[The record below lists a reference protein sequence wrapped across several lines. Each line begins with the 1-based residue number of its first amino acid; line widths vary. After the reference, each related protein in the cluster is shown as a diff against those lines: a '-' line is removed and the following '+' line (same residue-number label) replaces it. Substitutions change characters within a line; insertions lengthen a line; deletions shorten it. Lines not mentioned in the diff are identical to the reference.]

1 MKIVFLVNG
10 RSEEAMGIR
19 ARSFA
24 ERLRRKFDIH
34 IVYRSGNKGYAI
46 LRNLV
51 NLVRF
56 RPALCY
62 VFDMGFSGVLAAGMF
77 RMVSRCRVIV
87 DTGDAI
93 YELSRSTGRGRVG
106 LYLTKQLE
114 RYGFAISDR
123 VVVRSHPHQ
132 ELLASQGIGADV
144 IPDGVDL
151 EQFYP
156 RDEDD
161 LRRHFGL
168 TGFVVAGTLGSLI
181 WNQRLDMCYGWE
193 LVEVIHRLRHLP
205 IKGLVIGDGNG
216 LARLKERCA
225 VLGIEDRMVFAGRIP
240 YDDLPRYLNLMDIC
254 ISTQTNDAVGQVR
267 TTGKL
272 PLYLACG
279 RFVLATA
286 VGEAGRLLPREMLV
300 TYNGVKDL
308 DYPERLANRVQEL
321 LEHPVALQEG
331 KKNVALARAH
341 FDYNHLAARLRE
353 IFERLLMPQNFKP
366 EAGALAP
373 HLAPVSH
380 QESADS
386 ASR

>member
-10 RSEEAMGIR
+10 RFGDAMGIR

-24 ERLRRKFDIH
+24 ERLPFEIH
-34 IVYRSGNKGYAI
+34 IVYRSANKLYAI
-46 LRNLV
+46 LGNLG

-62 VFDMGFSGVLAAGMF
+62 VFDMGFSGVIAAGLF

-93 YELSRSTGRGRVG
+93 YQLSLSSGRGRLG
-106 LYLTKQLE
+106 SFLTKLLE
-114 RYGFAISDR
+114 RYALAISDR

-132 ELLASQGIGADV
+132 ELLASQGITADV

-156 RDEDD
+156 RAEEG
-161 LRRHFGL
+161 LRRQLGL
-168 TGFVVAGTLGSLI
+168 EGCVVAGTLGSLI
-181 WNQRLDMCYGWE
+181 WNQRLDMCYGSE

-205 IKGLVIGDGNG
+205 IKGLVIGDGTG

-225 VLGIEDRMVFAGRIP
+225 SLGILDRMVFAGRIP
-240 YDDLPRYLNLMDIC
+240 YDDLPCYLNLMDIC
-254 ISTQTNDAVGQVR
+254 LSTQTNDAVGQVR

-272 PLYLACG
+272 PLYLASG

-286 VGEAGRLLPREMLV
+286 VGEAARVLPEEMLV
-300 TYNGVKDL
+300 TYNGIQDL
-308 DYPERLANRVQEL
+308 DYPERLADRVQAL
-321 LEHPVALQEG
+321 LQDPEQLQRSTES
-331 KKNVALARAH
+331 VALARAH
-341 FDYNHLAARLRE
+341 FDYDMLAARLRE
-353 IFERLLMPQNFKP
+353 TFEQLVNSRYF
-366 EAGALAP
+366 EAKTGPVAP
-373 HLAPVSH
+373 DLTGVTRREPVNRRPSGK
-380 QESADS
+380 
-386 ASR
+386 

>member
-10 RSEEAMGIR
+10 RPQDAMGIR

-24 ERLRRKFDIH
+24 ERLPFETH
-34 IVYRSGNKGYAI
+34 IVYRSPNKVYAI
-46 LRNLV
+46 LGNLM

-62 VFDMGFSGVLAAGMF
+62 VFDMGFSGVLAAGLF
-77 RMVSRCRVIV
+77 RMISRCRVIV

-93 YELSRSTGRGRVG
+93 YALSLSSGRGRIG
-106 LYLTKQLE
+106 SYLTKRLE
-114 RYGFAISDR
+114 QYSLAISDR

-132 ELLASQGIGADV
+132 ELLASRGISAEV

-156 RDEDD
+156 RAEDG
-161 LRRHFGL
+161 LKRQFGL
-168 TGFVVAGTLGSLI
+168 EGFVVAGTLGSLI

-205 IKGLVIGDGNG
+205 IKGLVIGDGTG

-225 VLGIEDRMVFAGRIP
+225 ALGIADRMVFAGRIP
-240 YDDLPRYLNLMDIC
+240 YDDLPRFLNLMDIGL
-254 ISTQTNDAVGQVR
+254 STQTNDAVGQVR

-286 VGEAGRLLPREMLV
+286 VGEAARVLPAGMLV
-300 TYNGVKDL
+300 TYNGIKDSE
-308 DYPERLANRVQEL
+308 YPERLAERMLQL
-321 LEHPVALQEG
+321 LEHPDGLKRSAESL
-331 KKNVALARAH
+331 ALARAH
-341 FDYNHLAARLRE
+341 FDYNMLAVRLRE
-353 IFERLLMPQNFKP
+353 TVERLLMPRQV
-366 EAGALAP
+366 AP
-373 HLAPVSH
+373 DL
-380 QESADS
+380 SAVTRHERVD
-386 ASR
+386 RRP

>member
-10 RSEEAMGIR
+10 RPADAMGIR
-19 ARSFA
+19 ARAFA
-24 ERLRRKFDIH
+24 ERLPFEIH
-34 IVYRSGNKGYAI
+34 IVYRSANKVYAI

-77 RMVSRCRVIV
+77 RMVSRCLVIV

-93 YELSRSTGRGRVG
+93 YQLSLSSGRGRLG
-106 LYLTKQLE
+106 SFLTKQLE
-114 RYGFAISDR
+114 GYALAISDR

-132 ELLASQGIGADV
+132 ELLASQGISADV

-156 RDEDD
+156 RAEDG
-161 LRRHFGL
+161 LRRQFGL
-168 TGFVVAGTLGSLI
+168 DGFVVAGTLGSLI

-205 IKGLVIGDGNG
+205 IKGLVIGDGTG
-216 LARLKERCA
+216 LSRLKERCA
-225 VLGIEDRMVFAGRIP
+225 AFGILDRIVFTGRIP

-254 ISTQTNDAVGQVR
+254 LSTQTNDAVGQVR

-272 PLYLACG
+272 PLYLASG
-279 RFVLATA
+279 RFILATD
-286 VGEAGRLLPREMLV
+286 VGEAARVLPREMLV
-300 TYNGVKDL
+300 AYNGIKDP
-308 DYPERLANRVQEL
+308 DYPERLADRL
-321 LEHPVALQEG
+321 LALLKHPDQLQRG
-331 KKNVALARAH
+331 TASVALARTH
-341 FDYNHLAARLRE
+341 FDYDILAARLRE
-353 IFERLLMPQNFKP
+353 TVERLLMPQHFKT
-366 EAGALAP
+366 EAGALVPNLTAVTP
-373 HLAPVSH
+373 PERGDKLPL
-380 QESADS
+380 
-386 ASR
+386 RK